1 VGVGAVPRPGYVPA
15 VSDAEPH
22 RLRVLVA
29 DERQKYLE
37 PVSSAVRDLGHEVIA
52 HEVSIARVGRATM
65 EHRPDIAIVALHEDT
80 LHALEL
86 VSEIVD
92 EAICPVIALADAADR
107 DFVAEAAN
115 RGVFAYIDSTEE
127 TELQGAI
134 DVALQRY
141 REWRRLLEAFDRRAR
156 IERAKGILMERHSLR
171 DREAFER
178 LRTVA
183 RSSRRPLIDV
193 VDELLS
199 TEGS

>member
-1 VGVGAVPRPGYVPA
+1 
-15 VSDAEPH
+15 VSDDEPH
-22 RLRVLVA
+22 HLLVLVA

-37 PVSSAVRDLGHEVIA
+37 AVSAAVRDLGHEVIA
-52 HEVSIARVGRATM
+52 HEVTIAKVGRATI

-80 LHALEL
+80 EHALEL

-92 EAICPVIALADAADR
+92 EAICPVIALADDASR
-107 DFVAEAAN
+107 QFVADAAG

-141 REWRRLLEAFDRRAR
+141 REYRRLLAAFARRAR
-156 IERAKGILMERHSLR
+156 IERAKGVLMERHGLG

-178 LRTVA
+178 LRGEA
-183 RSSRRPLIDV
+183 RSARRPLIDV
-193 VDELLS
+193 VDDLLRG
-199 TEGS
+199 ERP